1 MTFKMCIQSSPRQ
14 VQFPIEAWHLVSP
27 PVQYLDAFRLD
38 DLDEYDA
45 NILAFDYIL
54 LLGRMS
60 LSDIALSND
69 ILGSLKPI
77 QFNVPIKTTIKMQ
90 GVVRED

>member
-1 MTFKMCIQSSPRQ
+1 MNFTMCIHPQQRIG
-14 VQFPIEAWHLVSP
+14 FPVAAWHLVSP

-38 DLDEYDA
+38 ALDEYDA

-54 LLGRMS
+54 LRGRMS

-69 ILGSLKPI
+69 ISGSLKPI
-77 QFNVPIKTTIKMQ
+77 QFNIPIKTTIKMQ